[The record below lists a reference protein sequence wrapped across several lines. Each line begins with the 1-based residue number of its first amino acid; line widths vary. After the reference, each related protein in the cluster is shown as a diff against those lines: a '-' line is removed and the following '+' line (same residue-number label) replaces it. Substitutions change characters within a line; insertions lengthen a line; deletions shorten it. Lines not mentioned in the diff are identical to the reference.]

1 MEWLRRKVS
10 KLIKQFLIS
19 NGINV
24 NDTEFKDIMAIV
36 TDDIRINRIAFNK
49 KTSFN
54 EVLLI
59 VLITTCMLKR
69 IITSDLNKK
78 RALIKRAKIK
88 NSN

>member
-1 MEWLRRKVS
+1 MIR
-10 KLIKQFLIS
+10 QFLIS

-24 NDTEFKDIMAIV
+24 NDTEFKDIMEIA
-36 TDDIRINRIAFNK
+36 TDDIRVNRIAFNK

-69 IITSDLNKK
+69 LITFDLLNKK
-78 RALIKRAKIK
+78 KLLRKEPK
-88 NSN
+88 